1 MEQTNEKIYKN
12 RMLILIN
19 VVLLTFMASL
29 DSSIVNVALP
39 KMSELLSTSSEAI
52 AWVVTVYLLVIVGT
66 ILIFGRLGDI
76 IGKSRVFLYGIVVF
90 TIGSLGCGISNSLLL
105 LIIFR
110 AVQALGAAAAM
121 ATNQGIITQVFP
133 SNERGKA
140 LGISG
145 TFVALGAMA
154 GPPIGGFIVNSLSWK
169 YIFLINVP
177 VGIFVYLLGLKTL
190 PKQQAK
196 ICSSYVP
203 QQQANDCS
211 SYVHDN
217 KQDNDLSYVQ
227 QQKVRIASHSDV
239 QSRTTTG
246 ETLDWRGS
254 VLFIISIISLFLSLI
269 LGNDYGYRQPLIL
282 LGFALF
288 LLTFILFIRLE
299 RRTAVPLLQ
308 LELFHNKL
316 FSLSIFCSFLSFV
329 ASSSSTIILPFYL
342 QNTLKYSPA
351 FTGIIL
357 MVAPILLAVVAP
369 VSGYLSDK
377 IGSEFL
383 TFLGLTINGAGMF
396 LMSTL
401 TQHSELT
408 VLILFIAIMSLGN
421 GLFQSP
427 NNSLTMSNAPR
438 NMLGISG
445 SVNALVRNLGMISGV
460 SLAVLILYSRMS
472 LKIGYNVSN
481 YVEGRDD
488 IFIYGMRGVY
498 LIAALVCTFG
508 ALLTAFRLYN
518 RKRKQKTDMTHGQA

>member
-76 IGKSRVFLYGIVVF
+76 IGKSQVFLYGVMVF

-190 PKQQAK
+190 PKQRRANNP
-196 ICSSYVP
+196 SSYA
-203 QQQANDCS
+203 QQRANNSS
-211 SYVHDN
+211 SYI
-217 KQDNDLSYVQ
+217 Q
-227 QQKVRIASHSDV
+227 QREVRIASHSDV
-239 QSRTTTG
+239 QSRTNTG
-246 ETLDWRGS
+246 DALDWRGS

-269 LGNDYGYRQPLIL
+269 LVNDYGYRQPLIL
-282 LGFALF
+282 LGFILF

-308 LELFHNKL
+308 LQLFHNKL

-342 QNTLKYSPA
+342 QNTLRYSPA

-383 TFLGLTINGAGMF
+383 TFLGLTINGVGMF

-401 TQHSELT
+401 TQHTDLI

-460 SLAVLILYSRMS
+460 SIAVLILYSRMS

-488 IFIYGMRGVY
+488 VFIYGMRGVY
-498 LIAALVCTFG
+498 LAAALVCAFG

-518 RKRKQKTDMTHGQA
+518 RKRKQQVDMTNGQA